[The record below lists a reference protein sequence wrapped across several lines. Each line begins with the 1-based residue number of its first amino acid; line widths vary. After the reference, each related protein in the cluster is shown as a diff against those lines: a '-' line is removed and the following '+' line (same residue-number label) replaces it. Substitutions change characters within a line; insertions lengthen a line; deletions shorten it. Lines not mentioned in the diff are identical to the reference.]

1 MIAKFPAVFARAGGP
16 CHSGAYARLCHFL
29 THPTDDP
36 AMQKTIAIL
45 AVLFFLTGRAIAQ
58 TPTTQPTVSVTVLG
72 QQTCEKLGACQGAS
86 EHDGFVYLYGD
97 ANPGIIR
104 QYTVTPGEVPRLEY
118 TGLEIS
124 LTKNGVNLI
133 NHPTGLTWNP
143 QFGTY
148 LGNTVTATKKGTIYH
163 LDWPKML
170 IEKNLNHAV
179 LNVIDDDLA
188 VQGCRPE
195 FVRRGD
201 NWYLA
206 TADYGSVRNAVR
218 IYDPVKLATVSKT
231 SEPGVL
237 IEQHPCLPFVQQL
250 HWIDSRQT
258 LMVIQNQI
266 VGRRWRLVPVDLW
279 HTPDLRVVPPY
290 DELPYPNELEG
301 FSMIDPEHCV
311 LVTSSR
317 ENNCTVGKI
326 ALK

>member
-1 MIAKFPAVFARAGGP
+1 MRKIIAALAIA
-16 CHSGAYARLCHFL
+16 FL
-29 THPTDDP
+29 LHAQT
-36 AMQKTIAIL
+36 
-45 AVLFFLTGRAIAQ
+45 FAQ
-58 TPTTQPTVSVTVLG
+58 TPTTAPATQPTLTVTVLS

-86 EHDGFVYLYGD
+86 QHDGFVYLYGD

-104 QYTVTPGEVPRLEY
+104 QYTVNPPDDNPKLEY

-124 LTKNGVNLI
+124 LTKNGENII

-163 LDWPKML
+163 LDWNRML
-170 IEKNLNHAV
+170 IEKNLDHAV
-179 LNVIDDDLA
+179 LNVVDDDLA

-195 FVRRGD
+195 FVRKGD

-206 TADYGSVRNAVR
+206 TADYGSVQNAVR
-218 IYDPVKLATVSKT
+218 VYDPAKMATAKKT

-266 VGRRWRLVPVDLW
+266 VGRRWRLVPCDLW
-279 HTPDLRVVPPY
+279 HTPDLRAVPPY
-290 DELPYPNELEG
+290 DALPYPNELEG

-317 ENNCTVGKI
+317 ENNCTVAKV
-326 ALK
+326 AWASRP